1 MMTGPTSTDA
11 AHTGSALNGLG
22 QRSAARAARSRTPGG
37 LNGQRAAAAV
47 AFLAGVSCCVGG
59 VTVMAAWLVHSGAV
73 LHWPIGGNPMA
84 FNTALCLVVTGA
96 ALVAVSRRTWGWLA
110 VVGAGLDVI
119 MGTVVLAQYASG
131 RSLGVDDLFVDPRI
145 EGVVSSTPGRMAFN
159 TAVCLVLAGVG
170 LAALGRWWPWPRQAP
185 TVAAATGS
193 LIAAVAVLSLFGYAV
208 GVSAAYSW
216 LSETAMPLPTG
227 ALMLVVALGLVTLA
241 WRVDPRGQWLAM
253 PVAAVSLGAVFL
265 VWVAITDRQVPT
277 FGVQGHTAVVAVAAV
292 AVLTAV
298 LVAFAVWA
306 ALRAEHGRRLVAA
319 SESRLFQ
326 FLDALPVGVFI
337 TSEAGLPYFANT
349 EAVRLLGR
357 GLRPDVGGES
367 LPEVYHA
374 YVGGT
379 DRLYPAQDTPLV
391 RAGRGESAVV
401 DDMDIHQPGGVV
413 LPVEVRGKPIFAADG
428 TIEFAVAAFIDISD
442 RRAADQAVADQAS
455 LLDLAHDAIIVSDT
469 QRRITYWNHG
479 AERTYGFTRAQAL
492 GRVASEMLE
501 TQYPIAMADIDADI
515 DASGSWQGELI
526 QRRRDG
532 HWIVVASRWAA
543 RRADGTRVATME
555 INRDITD
562 AKEASA
568 YTRRLI
574 EASPDS
580 LVMIGLDGTITDVNQ
595 AAERVTATPREQ
607 LVGAGFGSFFTEPE
621 RALEGYQRALTDG
634 VLTDFPLVVRRPDG
648 ALIDEMVTASLYR
661 SATDDVVGVFVTAR
675 DVTDHNRAQREL
687 TRRAADL
694 EQSNTALTR
703 SNAELEQFAYIAS
716 HDLSEPLRSIAGF
729 ADLLRLRYH
738 GSLDTDADAYLDFIT
753 AGTTRMQH
761 LIDDLLAYSRLTT
774 RAHPLTP
781 VDLRQVMD
789 TALADLDAR
798 IGDTGAKVRI
808 DTTLPVVTGD
818 ATQLTQVF
826 ANLIRNAITYITP
839 GTTPDVHVSADRDGP
854 FWRFTVAD
862 NGIGIPPEHRERVFG
877 MFKRLHSRDTYPGT
891 GVGLAIVQ
899 KVVHRHQGTTTIAD
913 NPGGGTRITFTIR
926 DTTPDITSDPPA
938 GADCDAPD
946 RWVLR

>member
-1 MMTGPTSTDA
+1 
-11 AHTGSALNGLG
+11 
-22 QRSAARAARSRTPGG
+22 
-37 LNGQRAAAAV
+37 
-47 AFLAGVSCCVGG
+47 
-59 VTVMAAWLVHSGAV
+59 
-73 LHWPIGGNPMA
+73 
-84 FNTALCLVVTGA
+84 
-96 ALVAVSRRTWGWLA
+96 
-110 VVGAGLDVI
+110 
-119 MGTVVLAQYASG
+119 
-131 RSLGVDDLFVDPRI
+131 
-145 EGVVSSTPGRMAFN
+145 
-159 TAVCLVLAGVG
+159 
-170 LAALGRWWPWPRQAP
+170 
-185 TVAAATGS
+185 
-193 LIAAVAVLSLFGYAV
+193 
-208 GVSAAYSW
+208 
-216 LSETAMPLPTG
+216 
-227 ALMLVVALGLVTLA
+227 
-241 WRVDPRGQWLAM
+241 
-253 PVAAVSLGAVFL
+253 
-265 VWVAITDRQVPT
+265 
-277 FGVQGHTAVVAVAAV
+277 
-292 AVLTAV
+292 
-298 LVAFAVWA
+298 
-306 ALRAEHGRRLVAA
+306 
-319 SESRLFQ
+319 
-326 FLDALPVGVFI
+326 LPVGVFI
-337 TSEAGLPYFANT
+337 TSEAGHTYFANT

-401 DDMDIHQPGGVV
+401 DDMDIHQPSGVV

-428 TIEFAVAAFIDISD
+428 TIEFAMAAFIDISG

-526 QRRRDG
+526 QRCRDG
-532 HWIVVASRWAA
+532 HSIVVASRWAA
-543 RRADGTRVATME
+543 RRAADGTRVATME

-568 YTRRLI
+568 YARRLI

-580 LVMIGLDGTITDVNQ
+580 LVLIGLDGTITDVNE

-648 ALIDEMVTASLYR
+648 ALVDEMVNASLYR

-675 DVTDHNRAQREL
+675 DVTEHNRAQREL

-716 HDLSEPLRSIAGF
+716 HDLSEPLRSIYGF

-738 GSLDTDADAYLDFIT
+738 GSLDTDADAFLDFIT

-781 VDLRQVMD
+781 VDLQQVMD
-789 TALADLDAR
+789 IALADLDAR

-826 ANLIRNAITYITP
+826 TNLIRNAITYITP

-877 MFKRLHSRDTYPGT
+877 MFKRLHSRDSYPGT

-899 KVVHRHQGTTTIAD
+899 KVVHRHEGTTTIAD
-913 NPGGGTRITFTIR
+913 NPAGGTRITFTIR
-926 DTTPDITSDPPA
+926 DTTPDITSDPRA
-938 GADCDAPD
+938 GADCDDPD